1 MTSLKIW
8 SNADLSEQGRD
19 RLIEVTAT
27 HELSHVEADA
37 SDATPLHGF
46 DVAFGQPNAEAC
58 AASPSLRWLA
68 VNTAGI
74 TRYDTA
80 DFREGFRARGGVFTN
95 MSSVFSDSCAQH
107 LLAMMLALN
116 RKLPASWADQ
126 QQPAPHGPA
135 WTYMDRRDVSDLLTN
150 QTVLILSFG
159 RIARRL
165 VEMLKPFG
173 MKIYALRRRAYSEPG
188 VHVIAEEQLS
198 AVLPEVDHLVNIL
211 PHNASTDC
219 YVNARRLALLKRGA
233 RFYNIGRG
241 STVDQNA
248 LMNALQEGRVG
259 EAYLDVTEPEPL
271 PPEHPL
277 WRAANCHITSHTAG
291 GHRHTERDLIDH
303 FSKNLALFERREID
317 AMQDSL

>member
-1 MTSLKIW
+1 MATLKIW
-8 SNADLSEQGRD
+8 SNAQLSVPGRERLLAATTKHRLTQVDDGPSDEVDLN
-19 RLIEVTAT
+19 
-27 HELSHVEADA
+27 
-37 SDATPLHGF
+37 GF
-46 DVAFGQPNAEAC
+46 DIAFGQPNVAAC
-58 AASPSLRWLA
+58 AGSKSLRWLA

-80 DFREGFRARGGVFTN
+80 EFREGFRATRGIFTN
-95 MSSVFSDSCAQH
+95 MGSVFSEPCAQH

-116 RKLPASWADQ
+116 RKLPDSWADQ
-126 QQPAPHGPA
+126 QQPSPPWAYNA
-135 WTYMDRRDVSDLLTN
+135 RRDVSDLLTG

-159 RIARRL
+159 KIARRL
-165 VEMLKPFG
+165 VELLQPFG
-173 MKIYALRRRAYSEPG
+173 LKIYALRRRAYSEAG

-198 AVLPEVDHLVNIL
+198 AVLPQVDHLVNIL
-211 PHNASTDC
+211 PHNASTDY

-248 LMNALQEGRVG
+248 LMDALREGTVG

-277 WRAANCHITSHTAG
+277 WRTPNCYITSHTGG

-303 FSKNLALFERREID
+303 FLANLSAFERGEVE
-317 AMQDSL
+317 AMRDRL